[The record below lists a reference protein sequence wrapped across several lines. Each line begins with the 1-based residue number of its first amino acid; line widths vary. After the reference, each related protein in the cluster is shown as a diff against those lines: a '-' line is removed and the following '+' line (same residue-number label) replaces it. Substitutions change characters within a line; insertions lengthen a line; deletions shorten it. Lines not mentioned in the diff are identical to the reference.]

1 MDGSTEM
8 KWSEWSDTLE
18 KIECCCQEMGK
29 EKGGIVVEC
38 VQSFCFARGKKVLR
52 FGRTKCECTW
62 KWDRLL
68 TPQVLSPPSVCG
80 KSLGK
85 SKFNPRSESTQKQR
99 KTVKGEQIIII
110 W

>member
-38 VQSFCFARGKKVLR
+38 VQSFCFARGKKSWGLVAQNVNVLNMEM
-52 FGRTKCECTW
+52 G
-62 KWDRLL
+62 
-68 TPQVLSPPSVCG
+68 QVVSPCPLPAFC
-80 KSLGK
+80 L
-85 SKFNPRSESTQKQR
+85 
-99 KTVKGEQIIII
+99 